1 MCEKKRDAKT
11 YLQKIRLYDVQ
22 IDNKLEELARL
33 RAMSTKVTSTLSGD
47 VVSGSR
53 SQDKLGNTVAKIMAL
68 EADVDRRVDA
78 LCDLK
83 HTAMEIIDRLQ
94 NPNHIE
100 VLHKRY
106 FQYKSL
112 EQISVDMGYSYRNV
126 CYIHGKALQAMTALM
141 NEMEVEFK

>member
-53 SQDKLGNTVAKIMAL
+53 SQDKLGNTVAKIMSL

-83 HTAMEIIDRLQ
+83 QTAMEIIDRLQ

>member
-68 EADVDRRVDA
+68 EADVNRRVDA

-83 HTAMEIIDRLQ
+83 QTAMEIIDRLQ

>member
-83 HTAMEIIDRLQ
+83 QTAMEIIDRLQ